1 MSDGYSSKQL
11 LCSEGEVK
19 LAGCRGLSKLRSRYV
34 VWILKPSVVQHLYSR
49 GSMGFGLAMT
59 ITEQQIQN
67 RGYRRSQ
74 TSKEKTKK
82 WAALTSAALHRL
94 WGTYGCVENDFL
106 NSNCNLW
113 PCWIYLPLKNM
124 DASRLCEWR
133 TSTGLTDFG
142 GVIHLNQANQC
153 WRVPVYCP
161 KSAWEGIMHHDK
173 SWMRQ
178 WYKEASESHGNM
190 FSYSMSEDVW
200 SLLHHCA
207 SCTPN
212 IAGPHSAQLL
222 AICLRWFVCEM
233 RVREDN
239 KHHHNCHI
247 QIATR
252 PWLYEAVDVATVWKW
267 KWNWVSCLTQKLIGP
282 SRFLGSRSSRSYFH
296 CCWWLP
302 SVKNFKSPRKCPRNS
317 VPSKLPL
324 PSSSPALPFKAFPLC
339 PGVFFSEGSSLFAFA
354 SLSSSGL
361 SDSVIGS
368 NHVMVES

>member
-1 MSDGYSSKQL
+1 MMVPVKWNVWRIFSKQL

-49 GSMGFGLAMT
+49 GSMDFRLAMT

-74 TSKEKTKK
+74 TSTEKTQK

-106 NSNCNLW
+106 NSNCNLR

-133 TSTGLTDFG
+133 TSTGLTDFW

-190 FSYSMSEDVW
+190 FSYSNVW
-200 SLLHHCA
+200 RCLKSLPSLRILHTKHCRA
-207 SCTPN
+207 SLGTASGNPP
-212 IAGPHSAQLL
+212 AVT
-222 AICLRWFVCEM
+222 CLR
-233 RVREDN
+233 D
-239 KHHHNCHI
+239 
-247 QIATR
+247 
-252 PWLYEAVDVATVWKW
+252 
-267 KWNWVSCLTQKLIGP
+267 
-282 SRFLGSRSSRSYFH
+282 
-296 CCWWLP
+296 
-302 SVKNFKSPRKCPRNS
+302 
-317 VPSKLPL
+317 
-324 PSSSPALPFKAFPLC
+324 
-339 PGVFFSEGSSLFAFA
+339 EGK
-354 SLSSSGL
+354 GR
-361 SDSVIGS
+361 
-368 NHVMVES
+368 